1 MTAGVRYRYTVR
13 PCRRKRCAKPRA
25 VRVTAAAGAQP
36 APGGPGPGAPAPVP
50 GSSPLVGGC
59 PMFPA
64 DNAWNTDISQA
75 APLDD
80 YTDTFPAAMTLWPDF
95 GGAGEYGIPYRTVPA
110 GQPGVPVSFDE
121 PDESEPG
128 PYPIPLDA
136 PVEGGGDRHV
146 LVVREGECKLYELY
160 AAEREGAGWH
170 AYSGAVFDLR
180 SNALRPAGWTSADA
194 AGLPILAGLAR
205 HDEVAAGA
213 IRHALRITV
222 PRTSDAYIHPAT
234 HAAATGTAADPPMG
248 LRLRLRAD
256 YPISGLGPQ
265 ARAVAQA
272 LKTYGALV
280 ADNSGGNPNRIY
292 VSGAQDLGWDDDDL
306 GALKQIPASALQAV
320 RTGPVI
326 PAH

>member
-1 MTAGVRYRYTVR
+1 M
-13 PCRRKRCAKPRA
+13 
-25 VRVTAAAGAQP
+25 RVTAAAGAQP
-36 APGGPGPGAPAPVP
+36 APGQGGPGAPAPAP

-75 APLDD
+75 AVLDD

-95 GGAGEYGIPYRTVPA
+95 GGAGEYGIPYVTVPA
-110 GQPGVPVSFDE
+110 GPAAACRSRSRWPTS
-121 PDESEPG
+121 PSP
-128 PYPIPLDA
+128 A
-136 PVEGGGDRHV
+136 RTRSRSTRPVENGGDRHV

-160 AAEREGAGWH
+160 AAERVGRGLERLQRR
-170 AYSGAVFDLR
+170 D
-180 SNALRPAGWTSADA
+180 LRPALQRAAARGLDVGRRRRPADPRRARAPRRGRRRRDPPRA
-194 AGLPILAGLAR
+194 AHHRPADVGRLHPPRHAR
-205 HDEVAAGA
+205 GRVAAPA
-213 IRHALRITV
+213 
-222 PRTSDAYIHPAT
+222 RTRRWACGCGCAPTTRSP
-234 HAAATGTAADPPMG
+234 GF
-248 LRLRLRAD
+248 
-256 YPISGLGPQ
+256 GPQ

-292 VSGAQDLGWDDDDL
+292 VSGARDLGWDDDDL
-306 GALKQIPASALQAV
+306 ARASSRSRRRRSQAV